1 MNVIKTAIELD
12 IFQEMKLEENTGEIV
27 MRPMAELMDRP
38 LDYIDEEDE
47 PEWATLSEVLT
58 EMFIEPYT
66 VPSSTEVPDEK
77 DYHMIVAA
85 SEDLLKVA
93 GDFAKKVNDLHTIDL
108 KEHEERVTRF
118 EQGTLWP
125 ETEKDKFANLLI

>member
-93 GDFAKKVNDLHTIDL
+93 KDFEKKVNDLHTIDL

-118 EQGTLWP
+118 EQGTLWS
-125 ETEKDKFANLLI
+125 EAEEDKFANL

>member
-93 GDFAKKVNDLHTIDL
+93 KDFEKKVNDLHTIDL

-125 ETEKDKFANLLI
+125 ETEKDKFANL

>member
-1 MNVIKTAIELD
+1 
-12 IFQEMKLEENTGEIV
+12 
-27 MRPMAELMDRP
+27 
-38 LDYIDEEDE
+38 
-47 PEWATLSEVLT
+47 
-58 EMFIEPYT
+58 MFIEPYT

-93 GDFAKKVNDLHTIDL
+93 KDFEKKVNDLHTIDL

-125 ETEKDKFANLLI
+125 EAEEDKFANL

>member
-12 IFQEMKLEENTGEIV
+12 VFQEMKLEENTGEIV

-47 PEWATLSEVLT
+47 PEWTTLSEVLT

-93 GDFAKKVNDLHTIDL
+93 KDFEKKVNDLHTIDL

-125 ETEKDKFANLLI
+125 ETEKDKFANL